1 MIIQR
6 MKSTNKN
13 RYANPKQQFYSKF
26 HFIKNS
32 IHNSYQIRKSIL
44 FQMYNFSS
52 VSFKMPSKWTFH
64 QNSSLQHIIWNV
76 MSYLRQLRHEMI
88 VLLNWLIAVEKFG
101 TFKKTFVE
109 HYSLCL
115 VILIVQTMKNTMTMM
130 MMNDTTCCII
140 YSLPM

>member
-1 MIIQR
+1 
-6 MKSTNKN
+6 
-13 RYANPKQQFYSKF
+13 
-26 HFIKNS
+26 
-32 IHNSYQIRKSIL
+32 
-44 FQMYNFSS
+44 MYNFSS

-115 VILIVQTMKNTMTMM
+115 VILIVQKWKIQWRWWWWMILRVVSSTVCRCKLFVVNTFFISFKPLILSKYGKITWILKIR
-130 MMNDTTCCII
+130 II
-140 YSLPM
+140 LLVSKFSQ